1 MAAGI
6 VKQGQAG
13 YGQQFFSASLSPRRH
28 AANVTLGNGLPLSAV
43 VTRVEVADVAAEKGF
58 FFYTTHVNDPLP
70 AAVGNK
76 RLYDRYGCIGQVR
89 GRGLMAGVEVVTDRE
104 SKTPGLELAKRIG
117 QRTQRAWTL
126 GESEQS
132 C

>member
-1 MAAGI
+1 MNRFMQTRRATFNVPAILDMAAGI

-13 YGQQFFSASLSPRRH
+13 YGQHFFSASLSPRRH

-70 AAVGNK
+70 AAVGDK
-76 RLYDRYGCIGQVR
+76 VL
-89 GRGLMAGVEVVTDRE
+89 EVLFSR
-104 SKTPGLELAKRIG
+104 
-117 QRTQRAWTL
+117 
-126 GESEQS
+126 
-132 C
+132 